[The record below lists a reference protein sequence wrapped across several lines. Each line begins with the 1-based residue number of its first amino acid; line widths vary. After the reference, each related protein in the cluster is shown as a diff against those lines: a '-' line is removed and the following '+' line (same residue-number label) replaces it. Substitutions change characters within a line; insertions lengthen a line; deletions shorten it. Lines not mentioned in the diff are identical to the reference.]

1 MRIYYCETTIGIS
14 FCFSSIIFIFYHILN
29 LTKMKN
35 YLFLFIVYS
44 LFVTP
49 NLCAQNLSTNEVFD
63 VLSKWE
69 GNWRSIVLFE
79 ESVWIEESFETR
91 GISESNLILSN
102 NYLEMNVYNGNETS
116 KHIIR
121 YDQNSKQFNRWE
133 FKSDGGTNFWVGKWS
148 QIKETMTWTYVDFTN
163 TEIRGEIIETF
174 SSNNTI
180 NVNVAMKDKKGNN
193 LLRIS
198 SKANKI

>member
-1 MRIYYCETTIGIS
+1 MKK
-14 FCFSSIIFIFYHILN
+14 IIFLLIAYP
-29 LTKMKN
+29 
-35 YLFLFIVYS
+35 
-44 LFVTP
+44 LFVTS
-49 NLCAQNLSTNEVFD
+49 NLFAQNLSKNEVFD

-69 GNWRSIVLFE
+69 GKWKSFVVFE
-79 ESVWIEESFETR
+79 ESVWITESFETR

-102 NYLEMNVYNGNETS
+102 NYLEMNVINENEAS

-133 FKSDGGTNFWVGKWS
+133 FKSDGGTNFWVGKWNHS
-148 QIKETMTWTYVDFTN
+148 KETMTWTYVDFTN
-163 TEIRGEIIETF
+163 SEIRGEIIETF
-174 SSNNTI
+174 SSNTTI
-180 NVNVAMKDKKGNN
+180 NVNIAMKDKKGNN

>member
-1 MRIYYCETTIGIS
+1 MYIFLFFNQYVLLNFYLAKMNK
-14 FCFSSIIFIFYHILN
+14 SIFLLIFYSFFA
-29 LTKMKN
+29 T
-35 YLFLFIVYS
+35 
-44 LFVTP
+44 T
-49 NLCAQNLSTNEVFD
+49 NLCSQNLSKNEGFD

-69 GNWRSIVLFE
+69 GNWKSIVVFE
-79 ESVWIEESFETR
+79 ESVWVTESFETR

-133 FKSDGGTNFWVGKWS
+133 FKSDGGTNFWTGKWS
-148 QIKETMTWTYVDFTN
+148 HSKETMTWSYVDFTN
-163 TEIRGEIIETF
+163 AGIRGEIIEAF
-174 SSNNTI
+174 SSDNTI
-180 NVNVAMKDKKGNN
+180 NVSVVLKDKKGNN

-198 SKANKI
+198 SRANKI

>member
-1 MRIYYCETTIGIS
+1 MKK
-14 FCFSSIIFIFYHILN
+14 IIF
-29 LTKMKN
+29 
-35 YLFLFIVYS
+35 LFVVYP
-44 LFVTP
+44 LFVTS
-49 NLCAQNLSTNEVFD
+49 NLFAQNLSKNEVFD

-69 GNWRSIVLFE
+69 GNWKSIVVFE
-79 ESVWIEESFETR
+79 KSVWVTESFEAR

-133 FKSDGGTNFWVGKWS
+133 FKSDGGTNFWIGKWS
-148 QIKETMTWTYVDFTN
+148 QSKETMTWTYVDFTN
-163 TEIRGEIIETF
+163 ADLRGEIIEAF

-180 NVNVAMKDKKGNN
+180 NVNVVMKDKKGNN

>member
-1 MRIYYCETTIGIS
+1 MKK
-14 FCFSSIIFIFYHILN
+14 IIF
-29 LTKMKN
+29 
-35 YLFLFIVYS
+35 LFVVYP
-44 LFVTP
+44 LFVTS
-49 NLCAQNLSTNEVFD
+49 NLFAQNLSKNEVFD

-69 GNWRSIVLFE
+69 GNWKSIVVFE
-79 ESVWIEESFETR
+79 KSVWVTESFEAR

-102 NYLEMNVYNGNETS
+102 NYLDMNVYNGNETS

-133 FKSDGGTNFWVGKWS
+133 FKSDGGTNFWIGKWS
-148 QIKETMTWTYVDFTN
+148 QSKETMTWTYVDFTN
-163 TEIRGEIIETF
+163 ADLRGEIIEAF

-180 NVNVAMKDKKGNN
+180 NVNVVMKDKKGNN

>member
-1 MRIYYCETTIGIS
+1 
-14 FCFSSIIFIFYHILN
+14 
-29 LTKMKN
+29 MKN
-35 YLFLFIVYS
+35 YMFLFIVYP
-44 LFVTP
+44 LFFTSY
-49 NLCAQNLSTNEVFD
+49 LCAQNLSKNEVFD

-69 GNWRSIVLFE
+69 GDWKSVVLFE
-79 ESVWIEESFETR
+79 ESVWVTESFETR
-91 GISESNLILSN
+91 GVSESNLILSN
-102 NYLEMNVYNGNETS
+102 NYLEMNVINENETS

-121 YDQNSKQFNRWE
+121 YDQNLKQFNRWE

-148 QIKETMTWTYVDFTN
+148 QSKETMTWTYVDFTN
-163 TEIRGEIIETF
+163 AEIRGEIIENF

-180 NVNVAMKDKKGNN
+180 NVKIAMKDKKGNN

>member
-1 MRIYYCETTIGIS
+1 MEK
-14 FCFSSIIFIFYHILN
+14 IIFL
-29 LTKMKN
+29 
-35 YLFLFIVYS
+35 IVVYP
-44 LFVTP
+44 LFVTSD
-49 NLCAQNLSTNEVFD
+49 LCAQNLSKNEVFD

-69 GNWRSIVLFE
+69 GHWKSIVAFE
-79 ESVWIEESFETR
+79 ESVWVTESFETR

-102 NYLEMNVYNGNETS
+102 NYLEIKVYNGNETG

-121 YDQNSKQFNRWE
+121 YDQDSKQFNRWE
-133 FKSDGGTNFWVGKWS
+133 FKSDGGTNFWIGKWNQS
-148 QIKETMTWTYVDFTN
+148 KETMTWNYVDFTN

-174 SSNNTI
+174 ISNNTI
-180 NVNVAMKDKKGNN
+180 NVNVVMKDKKGNN

>member
-1 MRIYYCETTIGIS
+1 
-14 FCFSSIIFIFYHILN
+14 
-29 LTKMKN
+29 MKK
-35 YLFLFIVYS
+35 YLFIFIVYP
-44 LFVTP
+44 LFVTS
-49 NLCAQNLSTNEVFD
+49 NLCAQNLSKNEVFD

-69 GNWRSIVLFE
+69 GNWRSIILFE
-79 ESVWIEESFETR
+79 ESVWVKESFETR

-102 NYLEMNVYNGNETS
+102 NYLEMNVINENEAS

-133 FKSDGGTNFWVGKWS
+133 FKSDGGTNFWVGKWNHS
-148 QIKETMTWTYVDFTN
+148 KETMTWTYVDFTN
-163 TEIRGEIIETF
+163 SEIRGEIIETF
-174 SSNNTI
+174 SSNTTI
-180 NVNVAMKDKKGNN
+180 NVNIAMKDKKGNN

>member
-1 MRIYYCETTIGIS
+1 MKK
-14 FCFSSIIFIFYHILN
+14 IIFL
-29 LTKMKN
+29 
-35 YLFLFIVYS
+35 IVVYP
-44 LFVTP
+44 LFVTSD
-49 NLCAQNLSTNEVFD
+49 LCAQNLSKNEVFD

-69 GNWRSIVLFE
+69 GNWKSIVLFE
-79 ESVWIEESFETR
+79 VSVWVTESFETR

-102 NYLEMNVYNGNETS
+102 NYLEIKVYNGNETG

-121 YDQNSKQFNRWE
+121 YDQDSKQFNRWE
-133 FKSDGGTNFWVGKWS
+133 FKSDGGTNFWIGKWNQS
-148 QIKETMTWTYVDFTN
+148 KETMTWNYVDFTN

-174 SSNNTI
+174 ISNNTI
-180 NVNVAMKDKKGNN
+180 NVNVVMKDKKGNN

>member
-1 MRIYYCETTIGIS
+1 
-14 FCFSSIIFIFYHILN
+14 
-29 LTKMKN
+29 MKK
-35 YLFLFIVYS
+35 YLFIFIVYP
-44 LFVTP
+44 LFVTS
-49 NLCAQNLSTNEVFD
+49 NLCAQNLSKNEVFD

-69 GNWRSIVLFE
+69 GNWRSIILFE
-79 ESVWIEESFETR
+79 ESVWVKESFETR

-102 NYLEMNVYNGNETS
+102 NYLEMNVINENEAS

-133 FKSDGGTNFWVGKWS
+133 FKSDGGTNFWVGKWNHS
-148 QIKETMTWTYVDFTN
+148 KETMTWTYVDLTN
-163 TEIRGEIIETF
+163 SEIRGEIIETF
-174 SSNNTI
+174 SSNTTI
-180 NVNVAMKDKKGNN
+180 NVNIAMKDKKGNN

>member
-1 MRIYYCETTIGIS
+1 MKK
-14 FCFSSIIFIFYHILN
+14 IIFL
-29 LTKMKN
+29 
-35 YLFLFIVYS
+35 IVVYP
-44 LFVTP
+44 LFVTSD
-49 NLCAQNLSTNEVFD
+49 LCAQNLSKNEVFD

-69 GNWRSIVLFE
+69 GNWKSIVAFE
-79 ESVWIEESFETR
+79 ESVWVTESFETR

-102 NYLEMNVYNGNETS
+102 NYLEIKVYNGNETG

-121 YDQNSKQFNRWE
+121 YDQDSKQFNRWE
-133 FKSDGGTNFWVGKWS
+133 FKSDGGTNFWIGKWNQS
-148 QIKETMTWTYVDFTN
+148 KETMTWNYVEFTN

-174 SSNNTI
+174 ISNNTI
-180 NVNVAMKDKKGNN
+180 NVNVVMKDKKGNN